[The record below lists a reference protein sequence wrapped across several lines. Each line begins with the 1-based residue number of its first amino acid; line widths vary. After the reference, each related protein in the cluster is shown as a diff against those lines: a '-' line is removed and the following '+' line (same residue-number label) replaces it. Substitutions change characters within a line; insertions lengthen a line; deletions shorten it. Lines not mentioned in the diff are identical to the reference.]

1 MKKLISVL
9 VIVSMLLASVITVI
23 PAFADDDII
32 LDEKNESVT
41 SGNLA
46 DARLF
51 LFEKFN
57 TAKALVL
64 TDYTESTAQKLND
77 AIEYA
82 TTILDD
88 ENSEY
93 ELLLE
98 AISLLDD
105 AFIRLKQKNADLSQ
119 LKLFYTECKY
129 SDTVTKYR
137 QTELATVIEAIEK
150 ALSNENILI
159 SEVEAIE
166 NMING
171 ITRVELIASAEEFMA
186 MKSDGSYVLIADIE
200 LNESYGEFSG
210 YLHGNRHTVTVTDGA
225 IFNSLNGATV
235 IGLEI
240 NGNISSAETVGVLAN
255 EVSGT
260 VRVTNVVNNATV
272 SAELTASGFIA
283 ESKGAN
289 IFFNGCINNANIN
302 GSESAGFVSKNVGE
316 KSGNILFEYCASL
329 GNLSGKRSASAF
341 FGMGNSNIEMYG
353 CIAGGEKQITVTI
366 EDAENGVGGIIG
378 DICGVVDIN
387 ACYFNIEVLS
397 NKENSSA
404 ALIIGGQN
412 LSVGS
417 LKNVFARGKVVALGN
432 NTYRLTSNSAD
443 KLTLDTVMLDV
454 SLMTYIDG
462 SAVENPNAIDTTE
475 KTDMLSFDR
484 DSVNEANYGT
494 LAFILSV
501 TSDADTE
508 LKVESAQMFIDSLK
522 MFKTPEQAEL
532 DREKAEIKK
541 AIQIDLKPFE
551 DYTASSYAAYL
562 ADIEKLI
569 SDIDVAD
576 KETLAALDYLGII
589 DLAEKKLITLEEEKL
604 LTKQAAFE
612 AAKKVALAILSAKKE
627 NVGKLFTQESYSAYL
642 KAFDSIVEKINSV
655 ADISELEELDV
666 PALKV
671 AAENL
676 LVVYVQNVVEEED
689 NGDSNY
695 EKIEFEEDEK
705 NENANVQNAA
715 PAESNSCASSVSLSA
730 LAAVLSIGTAL
741 VIKKNKIR

>member
-9 VIVSMLLASVITVI
+9 VIVSMLLASVVTVI

-32 LDEKNESVT
+32 LDEKSESVT

-46 DARLF
+46 DARLS

-88 ENSEY
+88 ENSEH

-105 AFIRLKQKNADLSQ
+105 AVIHLKQKNADLSQ

-137 QTELATVIEAIEK
+137 QTELATVIEAVEK
-150 ALSNENILI
+150 ALSNENVLI

-171 ITRVELIASAEEFMA
+171 ITRVELIASAEEFLA
-186 MKSDGSYVLIADIE
+186 MQSDGSYVLIADIE

-210 YLHGNRHTVTVTDGA
+210 YLHGNRHTVTVTNSA

-235 IGLEI
+235 IGLEM

-260 VRVTNVVNNATV
+260 VCVTNVVNNATV
-272 SAELTASGFIA
+272 STELTASGFIA

-302 GSESAGFVSKNVGE
+302 GSESAGFVAKNVGE

-378 DICGVVDIN
+378 DICGGVDIN

-404 ALIIGGQN
+404 ALIIGGQK
-412 LSVGS
+412 LSAGS

-484 DSVNEANYGT
+484 ASVNEANYGT

-501 TSDADTE
+501 TSDADTK

-541 AIQIDLKPFE
+541 AIQIDLKPFAN
-551 DYTASSYAAYL
+551 YTASSYAEYL

-589 DLAEKKLITLEEEKL
+589 DLAEKKLVTLEEEKL

-705 NENANVQNAA
+705 NENNNVQNAA
-715 PAESNSCASSVSLSA
+715 PVESNSCASSVSLSA

-741 VIKKNKIR
+741 VIKKNKI